1 MTAPTALGARGL
13 TKSYGGILAVQGVD
27 LAVMAGEVH
36 GLVGENGAGK
46 STLVHM
52 LSGVL
57 VPDSGTLY
65 WQGTETKMPGPQ
77 AAQALGIQTI
87 HQELELLLPL
97 SVAENVFL
105 GALPSR
111 RGLVDRH
118 SLYLRTRE
126 VLVELGADIDVRIP
140 VKDLYVGERQ
150 VVEIAKALVRN
161 ARVIFMDEPTAA
173 LPPVEAKRL
182 LAVVRRLRD
191 RGVGIV
197 YVSHKLDEV
206 LEISDQISVMRD
218 GRKVTEFRK
227 GQANRDQLVEAILG
241 HELKNMARSAPAK
254 TGQHAVNVRNLS
266 VTNTVYQA
274 SFTVSKGEIVG
285 FFGLLGAG
293 QSAITEALFGATNA
307 AAQSVVLLGLSKL
320 PHSPRDAINAGIG
333 FVPGDRK
340 GAGLALNLSIWENLA
355 LTNLGRIS
363 HYGIVRRS
371 LVKTLSDSAIK
382 RMDIRC
388 ASIYQ
393 LVGALSG
400 GNQQKVVLGKWSRDE
415 IPLLLLDEPTRGVDV
430 GAKVEIYRL
439 LRDFASRGGACVVS
453 SSDAEEIATV
463 CDRAYA
469 MRRGRIVNELERE
482 ALSSGS
488 LLESVL

>member
-1 MTAPTALGARGL
+1 MTAPVLAACGL
-13 TKSYGGILAVQGVD
+13 TKSYGGVLAARGVD
-27 LAVMAGEVH
+27 LAVMGGEVH

-46 STLVHM
+46 STLVRM
-52 LSGVL
+52 LSGVEA
-57 VPDSGTLY
+57 PDAGALA
-65 WQGTETKMPGPQ
+65 WQGADIKLPDPQ
-77 AAQALGIQTI
+77 AAQALGMQTI

-97 SVAENVFL
+97 SVAENVCL

-111 RGLVDRH
+111 HGIVDRR
-118 SLYLRTRE
+118 SLYARTRE
-126 VLVELGADIDVRIP
+126 VLAELGADIDVRTP
-140 VKDLYVGERQ
+140 VKDLHVGEQ
-150 VVEIAKALVRN
+150 QIVEIAKALVRK

-182 LAVVRRLRD
+182 LAVVHRLRD
-191 RGVGIV
+191 KGVAIV
-197 YVSHKLDEV
+197 FVSHKLDEV
-206 LEISDQISVMRD
+206 LEISDRISVMRD

-227 GQANRDQLVEAILG
+227 GEANRDQLVEAILG
-241 HELKNMARSAPAK
+241 RELKNMPRSVPGK

-266 VTNTVYQA
+266 VANAVHDA
-274 SFTVSKGEIVG
+274 SFMVSKGEIVG

-293 QSAITEALFGATNA
+293 QSAIAEALFGAVGA
-307 AAQSVVLLGLSKL
+307 VAQSVALLGLSKL
-320 PHSPRDAINAGIG
+320 PGSPREAVKAGIG

-355 LTNLGRIS
+355 LTDLRRIS
-363 HYGIVRRS
+363 RCCIVRPS
-371 LVKTLSDSAIK
+371 LVKAFSDAAIK

-388 ASIYQ
+388 ASIDQ
-393 LVGALSG
+393 PVGALSG

-430 GAKVEIYRL
+430 GAKAEIYRL
-439 LRDFASRGGACVVS
+439 LRDFTSRGGACVVS

-469 MRRGRIVNELERE
+469 MRRGRIVNELGRE
-482 ALSSGS
+482 ALSSGG